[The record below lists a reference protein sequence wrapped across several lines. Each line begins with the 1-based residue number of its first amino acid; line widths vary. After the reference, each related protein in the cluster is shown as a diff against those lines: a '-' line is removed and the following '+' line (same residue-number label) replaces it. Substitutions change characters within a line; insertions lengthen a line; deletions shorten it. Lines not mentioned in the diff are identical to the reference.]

1 MKGESKQTRQDA
13 NKKSRLQAEVAG
25 HSLGHKSWHCSSII
39 VSLSA
44 TAVRSLETWNL
55 LYMHSSPL
63 TFNRTPRNTDDDHL
77 TSFLRACDCDCCL
90 HIGLLPT
97 LN

>member
-25 HSLGHKSWHCSSII
+25 RRREAGDHVIESLTSIGHKSWHCSSII
-39 VSLSA
+39 VPLST

-55 LYMHSSPL
+55 LYMSLIS
-63 TFNRTPRNTDDDHL
+63 TDIQQNAKKH
-77 TSFLRACDCDCCL
+77 
-90 HIGLLPT
+90 
-97 LN
+97 